1 MDHGI
6 DALEIAPGLKDAL
19 INSRLTIESILNSGP
34 VEIASVLGIDV
45 YVAKIIFDA
54 TLRLLLYNDDKLL
67 ELYNGGRC
75 SNKSSNS
82 SIRQLYQFDKE

>member
-6 DALEIAPGLKDAL
+6 DALEIATGLKNAL
-19 INSRLTIESILNSGP
+19 INSGLTIESILNSGP

-54 TLRLLLYNDDKLL
+54 TEKSVNN
-67 ELYNGGRC
+67 NG
-75 SNKSSNS
+75 S
-82 SIRQLYQFDKE
+82 KEQQNNAVEMQNM

>member
-6 DALEIAPGLKDAL
+6 DELEIATGLKDAL
-19 INSRLTIESILNSGP
+19 INSGLTIESILNSGP

-54 TLRLLLYNDDKLL
+54 TEKSVNNNGSKEQQNDVV
-67 ELYNGGRC
+67 EMQNM
-75 SNKSSNS
+75 
-82 SIRQLYQFDKE
+82 